1 MSTLASIEVGGAGG
15 EGGDG
20 GVTISF
26 GRGSGTS
33 TTGAC
38 GGGGTGDGFGGDRF
52 FTGGG
57 GVSCGDDGH
66 HAVALLLRHGL
77 GSHGRNQEHHE
88 GGQMQ
93 GDYKRDTD
101 DARPAQP
108 LVIGL
113 FVPVND

>member
-1 MSTLASIEVGGAGG
+1 MAFDEMSTLASIEVGGAGG
-15 EGGDG
+15 DGGDG
-20 GVTISF
+20 GVTISL

-52 FTGGG
+52 FTGG
-57 GVSCGDDGH
+57 DDRH
-66 HAVALLLRHGL
+66 HDVALLLSHGL
-77 GSHGRNQEHHE
+77 GSHGGDQEHHE
-88 GGQMQ
+88 RGQMQ
-93 GDYKRDTD
+93 GNYKRDAD